1 MYTGGRDGLVLS
13 WDLGMPLKRRTRRYG
28 IPETSEL
35 RRTVGTWEIMT
46 GWADD
51 IIEEEAEDDEYRS
64 DGDILG
70 DVQDHSGRSRRRLKA
85 LNPAEMLY
93 EEQWETDMDL
103 FQPGKAGFVNFRFQV
118 LVIYRIHLRF
128 LNSVRAYRLIR
139 TGSTICCYATTIRPA
154 SLRCEMQHSLSD
166 SAS

>member
-13 WDLGMPLKRRTRRYG
+13 WDLGIPLKRRTRRYG

-85 LNPAEMLY
+85 LNPAEMPY

-103 FQPGKAGFVNFRFQV
+103 FQPGKAGFVGFSFT
-118 LVIYRIHLRF
+118 
-128 LNSVRAYRLIR
+128 NS
-139 TGSTICCYATTIRPA
+139 
-154 SLRCEMQHSLSD
+154 
-166 SAS
+166 